1 MYYEPGSLWARSCQ
15 PSEIVRVGASA
26 ARVSLFRR
34 SARHDKGGLPGGT
47 NAERVWDPSRST
59 LRAQGGTGTKKNLRS
74 KRPHAGAAL
83 RSLLSRE
90 RKREEPPSVLPV
102 SVGSREIVCVAL
114 ENPSRGFEF
123 ICPSRVRPL
132 WRPPCGPSRRRG
144 RVPSRIRSCGRSRDD
159 SPFRRPRRDRE

>member
-1 MYYEPGSLWARSCQ
+1 MYCEPGSLWARSCQ

-34 SARHDKGGLPGGT
+34 SARHGKGGLPGGT

-59 LRAQGGTGTKKNLRS
+59 LRAQGGTGMKKRS
-74 KRPHAGAAL
+74 SVQTSVPWIPSFTGGK
-83 RSLLSRE
+83 
-90 RKREEPPSVLPV
+90 KREEPPSVLPV
-102 SVGSREIVCVAL
+102 SVGFRESVCVAL
-114 ENPSRGFEF
+114 ENPFRGFEF